1 MWLAVAPAQPAPV
14 MCSGT
19 DRKGRDCPFRG
30 EGIEIPSWGRGLC
43 SCRLMRSGRRGDYR
57 QGARTVK
64 LCLVLLGV

>member
-14 MCSGT
+14 MCGGT

-43 SCRLMRSGRRGDYR
+43 
-57 QGARTVK
+57 
-64 LCLVLLGV
+64 

>member
-30 EGIEIPSWGRGLC
+30 IGPLDLRPVDLLLRRPTTARPTPIRPTPSRPTA
-43 SCRLMRSGRRGDYR
+43 S
-57 QGARTVK
+57 
-64 LCLVLLGV
+64 